1 MSELLADDHRTA
13 WAWEKHLETEQPRYV
28 SEESARLLISAIPAG
43 DHVEVFAEGKI
54 LRGKKAAQDDGLRG
68 KKGHLMARTLHRWI
82 LVHDG
87 LGSADVLD
95 APAEGFFT
103 EGSAFLHKRHIWCTH
118 YDEAKVKLFVDDYE
132 GDVVDRIR
140 SGVAHEIRLLP
151 SWGNV
156 AEPPVVNPRSDQA
169 PANRPDFQG
178 LTTDWRVAEEIAL
191 NHMKG
196 LGFHDARLTGSGR
209 DKGVDVVH
217 PQAVAQVKMQGV
229 PVSAPV
235 VQQLR
240 GTRPDVKHHLFFS
253 TSGYTAAAEDVAA
266 ISGVRLFRIGS
277 MGTVTP
283 IGDAARDLEMEAS
296 RMRQGP
302 EGYVARYADEIRKRV
317 QKAVTDYESVD
328 VIRPITHKNRRSRAV
343 TERVFDYLDAAK
355 TRLRSAPQIGAAPLQ
370 EILDYYEH
378 VDRLAAV
385 FFRAIRST

>member
-1 MSELLADDHRTA
+1 
-13 WAWEKHLETEQPRYV
+13 
-28 SEESARLLISAIPAG
+28 
-43 DHVEVFAEGKI
+43 
-54 LRGKKAAQDDGLRG
+54 
-68 KKGHLMARTLHRWI
+68 
-82 LVHDG
+82 
-87 LGSADVLD
+87 
-95 APAEGFFT
+95 
-103 EGSAFLHKRHIWCTH
+103 
-118 YDEAKVKLFVDDYE
+118 
-132 GDVVDRIR
+132 
-140 SGVAHEIRLLP
+140 
-151 SWGNV
+151 
-156 AEPPVVNPRSDQA
+156 
-169 PANRPDFQG
+169 

-240 GTRPDVKHHLFFS
+240 GTRPDVEHHLFFS
-253 TSGYTAAAEDVAA
+253 TSGYTAAAEEVAA
-266 ISGVRLFRIGS
+266 VSGVGLFRIGS
-277 MGTVTP
+277 RGTVTP
-283 IGDAARDLEMEAS
+283 IGDVARDLEMDAS

-302 EGYVARYADEIRKRV
+302 EGSAARYADEIRKRV
-317 QKAVTDYESVD
+317 QKAVNDYESVD
-328 VIRPITHKNRRSRAV
+328 VTRPVAHKNRRSRAE

-385 FFRAIRST
+385 FCRAIRST